1 MGKQA
6 SGKQVVE
13 LILRHFRTLKDPRV
27 ARTRKYPLLHV
38 LVMALCATLG
48 GADGFKAIALF
59 VKDGKALFE
68 ELLGVS
74 LKKGT
79 PCADTFRRVFGAL
92 NAQAFEAAFR
102 GFIGALA
109 DSTQGQVV
117 ALDGKAVRG
126 ALNAA
131 GGVLHLVHVWAVEQR
146 LLLAQRAVD
155 GAPGEVGALPELIR
169 ALQVEGATLTVD
181 ANGCTRE
188 VAQACQ
194 EKGAEYVLALKGN
207 RSTLHSFVFSLFV
220 LKAWQGGLPQG
231 KQRTL
236 RQRTHAHGRT
246 EVREAW
252 VVSPPRWPCAWP
264 GLRTAVLVRRERHLP
279 GRPPE
284 HKWRLYVSSLPAHAP
299 RLARTIRQHWGVEN
313 GLHWVLDVQMGEDR
327 RRVRHQTAAENLA
340 LLNRLAL
347 TLLKSETTARMG
359 IALKRQH
366 VAGNRDYLLRVL
378 SAGLPSA

>member
-6 SGKQVVE
+6 SGKQVVT
-13 LILRHFRTLKDPRV
+13 LILRHFRKLKDPRV

-38 LVMALCATLG
+38 LVMALCAALG

-59 VKDGKALFE
+59 VHDRRGLFE

-79 PCADTFRRVFGAL
+79 PCTDTFRRVFAAL
-92 NAQAFEAAFR
+92 SPPAFEAAFR
-102 GFIGALA
+102 DFIGALA
-109 DSTQGQVV
+109 ESCAGQVV

-126 ALNAA
+126 ALKAG

-146 LLLAQRAVD
+146 LLLAQRAVEK

-169 ALQVEGATLTVD
+169 ALEVQGAVLTVD
-181 ANGCTRE
+181 ANGCTPE
-188 VAQACQ
+188 VARACH
-194 EKGAEYVLALKGN
+194 EKGADYVLALKGN
-207 RSTLHSFVFSLFV
+207 RSALHAFVFSLFV

-231 KQRTL
+231 KRRTQRK
-236 RQRTHAHGRT
+236 RTQAHGRT

-252 VVSPPRWPCAWP
+252 AVQLSRWPFDWP
-264 GLRTAVLVRRERHLP
+264 GLRSAVLLRRERHLP
-279 GRPPE
+279 GKPVE
-284 HKWRLYVSSLPAHAP
+284 EDWHLYVSSLPAHAS
-299 RLARTIRQHWGVEN
+299 RLSRAIRQHWGVEN

-327 RRVRHQTAAENLA
+327 RRVRHQAAAENLA
-340 LLNRLAL
+340 LLTRLAL
-347 TLLKSETTARMG
+347 TLLKRETSARMG

-366 VAGNRDYLLRVL
+366 VAGNHDYLLRVL
-378 SAGLPSA
+378 SAGLP